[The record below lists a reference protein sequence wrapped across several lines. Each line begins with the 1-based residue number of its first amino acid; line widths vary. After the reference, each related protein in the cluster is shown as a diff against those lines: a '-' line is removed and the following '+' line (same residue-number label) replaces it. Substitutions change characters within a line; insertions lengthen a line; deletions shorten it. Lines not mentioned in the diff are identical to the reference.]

1 MPLPMVL
8 NICQFKRN
16 GEMEYGEFQ
25 ELSNGEGVCMIPSVD
40 DPEEVVFV
48 HDAAGHVPDGITDF
62 MLTPVPCSI
71 NDVHDGHLEITP
83 EIEERMSRTN
93 LILEEYETGV
103 LDETEAGEQLFN
115 HLFGSGL
122 GRGNN

>member
-48 HDAAGHVPDGITDF
+48 RDAAGHVPDGITDF
-62 MLTPVPCSI
+62 MLTP
-71 NDVHDGHLEITP
+71 
-83 EIEERMSRTN
+83 
-93 LILEEYETGV
+93 ILEEYETGV

>member
-48 HDAAGHVPDGITDF
+48 RDAAGHVPDGITDF
-62 MLTPVPCSI
+62 MLTPFHVRLTMCTT
-71 NDVHDGHLEITP
+71 DTL
-83 EIEERMSRTN
+83 RSRRRSRN
-93 LILEEYETGV
+93 V
-103 LDETEAGEQLFN
+103 
-115 HLFGSGL
+115 
-122 GRGNN
+122 

>member
-1 MPLPMVL
+1 
-8 NICQFKRN
+8 
-16 GEMEYGEFQ
+16 
-25 ELSNGEGVCMIPSVD
+25 
-40 DPEEVVFV
+40 
-48 HDAAGHVPDGITDF
+48 
-62 MLTPVPCSI
+62 
-71 NDVHDGHLEITP
+71 
-83 EIEERMSRTN
+83 MSRTN

>member
-48 HDAAGHVPDGITDF
+48 RDAAGHVPDGITDF

-71 NDVHDGHLEITP
+71 NDVHDGHLEMIP
-83 EIEERMSRTN
+83 AREHRLSSR
-93 LILEEYETGV
+93 LAVHPRIQPHHRRRPRARRRPL
-103 LDETEAGEQLFN
+103 A
-115 HLFGSGL
+115 
-122 GRGNN
+122 

>member
-48 HDAAGHVPDGITDF
+48 RDAAGHVPDGITDF
-62 MLTPVPCSI
+62 MLTPVPCWI